1 MTACLSLLSFHLP
14 THTLHALHA
23 VYVICVGRW
32 KDNRLTFQVSTS
44 KVLIRFN
51 LNQPAFMIGLLVLPH
66 SNADTERIFSQIN
79 LIKSKTWNKLHTQT
93 VSSLLTTKDGIPDC
107 RQFNPDNQMIKSIH
121 LFRGTVML
129 YTNIIIINYY
139 TTL

>member
-14 THTLHALHA
+14 RHTLHALHA

-51 LNQPAFMIGLLVLPH
+51 LLNLNQPAFMIGLLVLPH
-66 SNADTERIFSQIN
+66 SNADNERIFSQIN
-79 LIKSKTWNKLHTQT
+79 LIKSKTRNKLHTQT

-107 RQFNPDNQMIKSIH
+107 RQFNPDNQIH
-121 LFRGTVML
+121 AF
-129 YTNIIIINYY
+129 I
-139 TTL
+139 